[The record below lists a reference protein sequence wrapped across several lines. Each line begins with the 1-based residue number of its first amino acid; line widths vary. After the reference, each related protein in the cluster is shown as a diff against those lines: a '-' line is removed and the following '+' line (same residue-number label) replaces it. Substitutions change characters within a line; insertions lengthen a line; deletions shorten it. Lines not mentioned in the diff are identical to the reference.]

1 MGGYFFML
9 HRNRK
14 RPAGDRGSA
23 IRTCQW
29 PHCCAIL
36 RHRMRQASPGDVRS
50 RKVQMKFRARLG
62 LALSGLAIVL
72 SLATAA
78 AQDYPGSRPIRIIVP
93 YGPGA
98 STDLLARATADITA
112 KKYGYSFVIESR
124 PGAGTLLGTRAV
136 KNADPDG
143 YTILFQATNFLNNLH
158 TLKEPGYRIEDFTVV
173 GLLGQTS
180 YVLIIPSALPAR
192 NLQEFVAYAR
202 SRNGALN
209 FASLG
214 HGTRQQLLAEH
225 LKVDGKFDWK
235 EIPYKGGMEGVQAVI
250 GGQVSGYFVTV
261 SLAQAQAQSPG
272 IREIGI
278 ASEERSPFVPDVPT
292 FKEQGFPGISDKSW
306 FVLFVRSDTQKHV
319 IDKLRSV
326 FTDVVATPEFADAL
340 KKIAIEPLTTTYDKF
355 TDDMQTTSEKLAK
368 EQIEFKIEKQ

>member
-1 MGGYFFML
+1 
-9 HRNRK
+9 
-14 RPAGDRGSA
+14 
-23 IRTCQW
+23 
-29 PHCCAIL
+29 
-36 RHRMRQASPGDVRS
+36 
-50 RKVQMKFRARLG
+50 MKLYARLG
-62 LALSGLAIVL
+62 IALSGLAIVL

-78 AQDYPGSRPIRIIVP
+78 AQDYPASRPIRIIVP

-180 YVLIIPSALPAR
+180 YVLIIPSALPAK

-261 SLAQAQAQSPG
+261 SLAQAQAQSTG
-272 IREIGI
+272 IRQIGI
-278 ASEERSPFVPDVPT
+278 ASEERSPFVPEVPT
-292 FKEQGFPGISDKSW
+292 FKEQGFPGITDKSW
-306 FVLFVRSDTQKHV
+306 FVLFVRSDTPKHI
-319 IDKLRSV
+319 IDKLRGV

>member
-1 MGGYFFML
+1 M
-9 HRNRK
+9 
-14 RPAGDRGSA
+14 
-23 IRTCQW
+23 T
-29 PHCCAIL
+29 PHA
-36 RHRMRQASPGDVRS
+36 HVR
-50 RKVQMKFRARLG
+50 AAL
-62 LALSGLAIVL
+62 LLLTIILSGGGVV
-72 SLATAA
+72 

-112 KKYGYSFVIESR
+112 KKYGHTFVIESR
-124 PGAGTLLGTRAV
+124 AGAGTLLGTRAV

-180 YVLIIPSALPAR
+180 YVLIIPSSLPAR
-192 NLQEFVAYAR
+192 NLEEFVAYAR

-225 LKVDGKFDWK
+225 LKVDGKFEWK
-235 EIPYKGGMEGVQAVI
+235 EIPYKGGTEGVQAII
-250 GGQVSGYFVTV
+250 GGQVAGYFVTT
-261 SLAQAQAQSPG
+261 SLAHAQAQSPA
-272 IREIGI
+272 IRQIGI
-278 ASEERSPFVPDVPT
+278 ASETRSPFVPDVPT
-292 FKEQGFPGISDKSW
+292 FEEQGYPGIADRSW
-306 FVLFVRSDTQKHV
+306 FVFFVRSETPKHI

-326 FTDVVATPEFADAL
+326 FADIVATPEFADAL
-340 KKIAIEPLTTTYDKF
+340 KKIAIEPLKTTYDKF
-355 TDDMQTTSEKLAK
+355 TDDMQVTSEKLAK

>member
-1 MGGYFFML
+1 LPWPG
-9 HRNRK
+9 RK
-14 RPAGDRGSA
+14 ETVKAWSELVNCPIAARSCASAAGKPPSG
-23 IRTCQW
+23 RTRKMQMT
-29 PHCCAIL
+29 PF
-36 RHRMRQASPGDVRS
+36 VRFG
-50 RKVQMKFRARLG
+50 M
-62 LALSGLAIVL
+62 ALLVPAIVL
-72 SLATAA
+72 SVGTAA
-78 AQDYPGSRPIRIIVP
+78 AQDYPTSRPIRIVVP

-112 KKYGYSFVIESR
+112 KKYGYTFVIESR

-180 YVLIIPSALPAR
+180 YVLIIPSTIPAR

-225 LKVDGKFDWK
+225 LKIDGKFDWK

-250 GGQVSGYFVTV
+250 GGQVAGYFVTT
-261 SLAQAQAQSPG
+261 SLAQAQSQSSA
-272 IREIGI
+272 IRQIGI
-278 ASEERSPFVPDVPT
+278 ASEARSPFVPDVPT
-292 FKEQGFPGISDKSW
+292 FKEQGFPGIADRSW
-306 FVLFVRSDTQKHV
+306 FVFFVRSDTPKPV

-326 FTDVVATPEFADAL
+326 FADIVATPEFADAL
-340 KKIAIEPLTTTYDKF
+340 RKIAIEPLTTTYDKF
-355 TDDMQTTSEKLAK
+355 TDEMQVTSEKLAK

>member
-1 MGGYFFML
+1 MRLSAHLRTVAFGLITAFIL
-9 HRNRK
+9 S
-14 RPAGDRGSA
+14 AGA
-23 IRTCQW
+23 
-29 PHCCAIL
+29 
-36 RHRMRQASPGDVRS
+36 
-50 RKVQMKFRARLG
+50 
-62 LALSGLAIVL
+62 
-72 SLATAA
+72 AA

-98 STDLLARATADITA
+98 STDLLARAAADVTA
-112 KKYGYSFVIESR
+112 KKYGYTFVIESR

-180 YVLIIPSALPAR
+180 YVLIIPSVLPAK

-202 SRNGALN
+202 SRNGTLN
-209 FASLG
+209 YASLG

-235 EIPYKGGMEGVQAVI
+235 EIPYKGGMEGVQAVV
-250 GGQVSGYFVTV
+250 GGHVAGYFVTV
-261 SLAQAQAQSPG
+261 SLAQAQSQSTA

-292 FKEQGFPGISDKSW
+292 FKEQGFAGIADKSW
-306 FVLFVRSDTQKHV
+306 FVFFVRSDTPKHI

-326 FTDVVATPEFADAL
+326 FADIVTTPEFADAL
-340 KKIAIEPLTTTYDKF
+340 RKIAIEPLTTTYDKF